1 MKRLSL
7 LLLGLVLL
15 AACDDTGTGATAAP
29 SVRTLTGPT
38 IAPSATF
45 YPNPPTPLSFDDQ
58 DFGQNN
64 PTAAALP
71 AEAQLPPLAV
81 GTAVV
86 GSSSQHIQITAA
98 DGTLLD
104 GDLYQSGDVRMPGVL
119 MLAAD
124 RTAWGDFPA
133 KVHDAGFTVLV
144 VNIRQL
150 APASD
155 FTVMLQSLSSGEADP
170 ARLAVMGADSG
181 ADAALLGCADDLLC
195 DALVLLSPSGNDA
208 LLSAVSRFNP
218 RALFLSASQDD
229 AVSYDMAQR
238 LQTAANGSAFF
249 QPFTSAGHGTDM
261 LVNRAD
267 LSDLIIQWL
276 LQHV

>member
-7 LLLGLVLL
+7 LLLALVLL
-15 AACDDTGTGATAAP
+15 VACDDTGGGATAV
-29 SVRTLTGPT
+29 SLRTLTGPT

-45 YPNPPTPLSFDDQ
+45 YPQPPTPLSFDDL
-58 DFGQNN
+58 DNGQND

-71 AEAQLPPLAV
+71 AEAVLPPLAV
-81 GTAVV
+81 GTPVL
-86 GSSSQHIQITAA
+86 GSSEQHIQITAA
-98 DGTLLD
+98 DGTALD

-119 MLAAD
+119 MLAED
-124 RTAWGDFPA
+124 RTAWGDFP
-133 KVHDAGFTVLV
+133 KKIHDAGFTVLV
-144 VNIRQL
+144 VNIRRV

-170 ARLAVMGADSG
+170 ARLAVIGADSG
-181 ADAALLGCADDLLC
+181 ADTALLGCADDLLC
-195 DALVLLSPSGNDA
+195 DALVLLSPSGNEA
-208 LLSAVSRFNP
+208 LLSAMSRFNP
-218 RALFLSASQDD
+218 RPVFLSASEDD
-229 AVSYDMAQR
+229 TLSFDMVQR
-238 LQTAANGSAFF
+238 LQTAATGNVFF

-261 LVNRAD
+261 LVSRAD